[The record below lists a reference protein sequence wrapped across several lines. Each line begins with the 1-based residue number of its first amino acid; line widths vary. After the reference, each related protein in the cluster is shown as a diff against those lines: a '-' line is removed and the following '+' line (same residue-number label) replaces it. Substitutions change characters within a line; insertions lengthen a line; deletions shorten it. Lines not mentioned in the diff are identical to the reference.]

1 MEAVFLK
8 LVNLSISA
16 GWLVL
21 AILVLRLVFRKAPRW
36 TFCLLWDLV
45 ALRLVCPFSVKSALS
60 LIPSAQTLPREILYT
75 AAPRIDSGVAAIDGA
90 VNPILGKVMAPAAA
104 ASANPTQVWS
114 FILAWAWAVGVAVMA
129 LYALVSFLLLK
140 RRVATATLLRENIRQ
155 SERVDS
161 PFVLGLVR
169 PVIYLPYRMAEE
181 ELPYVIAHEK
191 AHIRRGD
198 HWWKVLGFALLSV
211 YWFQP
216 LLWVA
221 YVLLCRDIEGACDEK
236 VIRDMDL
243 EGRRGYAAAL
253 LSCGERRRSLAACPL
268 AFGEVKVK
276 ARIKAV
282 MHYKK
287 PAFWIA
293 AAALA
298 ACALAAV
305 CFLTDPETANL
316 SDGYDFDHDGRVE
329 TVEVVSHDEGYTWY
343 ELLVKGEDGTVL
355 WREDAWEVHQGYNS
369 LFACRL
375 DGKDY
380 LLRYNPMMYQGYAT
394 YAYELFSLNAQGDP
408 VTCRENSV
416 SFDINWGSPA
426 HEAFDAEKM
435 ADFMDEVNG
444 LLSNSTLLINTS
456 EALKDMDPDHP
467 QDTLWWLQNG
477 NWCSD
482 YIYDAGKTQRENLLE
497 FSRYLGS

>member
-36 TFCLLWDLV
+36 TFCLLWGLV

-181 ELPYVIAHEK
+181 ELP
-191 AHIRRGD
+191 
-198 HWWKVLGFALLSV
+198 
-211 YWFQP
+211 
-216 LLWVA
+216 
-221 YVLLCRDIEGACDEK
+221 
-236 VIRDMDL
+236 
-243 EGRRGYAAAL
+243 
-253 LSCGERRRSLAACPL
+253 
-268 AFGEVKVK
+268 
-276 ARIKAV
+276 
-282 MHYKK
+282 
-287 PAFWIA
+287 
-293 AAALA
+293 
-298 ACALAAV
+298 
-305 CFLTDPETANL
+305 PE
-316 SDGYDFDHDGRVE
+316 
-329 TVEVVSHDEGYTWY
+329 
-343 ELLVKGEDGTVL
+343 
-355 WREDAWEVHQGYNS
+355 
-369 LFACRL
+369 
-375 DGKDY
+375 
-380 LLRYNPMMYQGYAT
+380 
-394 YAYELFSLNAQGDP
+394 
-408 VTCRENSV
+408 
-416 SFDINWGSPA
+416 
-426 HEAFDAEKM
+426 
-435 ADFMDEVNG
+435 
-444 LLSNSTLLINTS
+444 
-456 EALKDMDPDHP
+456 
-467 QDTLWWLQNG
+467 
-477 NWCSD
+477 
-482 YIYDAGKTQRENLLE
+482 
-497 FSRYLGS
+497 